1 VAPTPPNDKRL
12 ILQWPSAEHWE
23 QWLDANHADSSGVWL
38 KFAKKSSPTPTVSHA
53 EALEVAMCF
62 GWIDGQTRAHDEF
75 FWLQRFT
82 PRGPRS
88 KWSQINRDKATE
100 LIAADRM
107 RAAGHAQVKAAKGDG
122 RWEAAYEPQ
131 SRATVPEDF
140 RRALQE
146 HPEANAFFKTLRGAN
161 RYALLHRLHHVTKPE
176 ARAKRIADYITM
188 LTEHRTLH

>member
-1 VAPTPPNDKRL
+1 MANRPSRAAADYSGCRRAIPSHCDHCAVAPTPPNDKRL

-62 GWIDGQTRAHDEF
+62 GWIDVQTRAHDEF

-88 KWSQINRDKATE
+88 K
-100 LIAADRM
+100 
-107 RAAGHAQVKAAKGDG
+107 
-122 RWEAAYEPQ
+122 
-131 SRATVPEDF
+131 
-140 RRALQE
+140 
-146 HPEANAFFKTLRGAN
+146 
-161 RYALLHRLHHVTKPE
+161 
-176 ARAKRIADYITM
+176 
-188 LTEHRTLH
+188 